1 MDKYQISIAEE
12 ENSKLDIV
20 NKRKKETIQ
29 TEAQAE
35 KISGKK

>member
-12 ENSKLDIV
+12 ENSKLDIA

-35 KISGKK
+35 NKSGKK